1 MCLCGTSGSSY
12 TPGTKFSTR
21 GDLGKAL
28 YIVKDSAMSQ
38 FESTAFLVSHVF
50 SLMVTV
56 FWEKSFQGTY
66 NTTIY
71 LIVLGCKF
79 RNKVGALINNV

>member
-1 MCLCGTSGSSY
+1 MCLCGTSGSTC

-21 GDLGKAL
+21 ALGKAL
-28 YIVKDSAMSQ
+28 CIVKDSVMGQ
-38 FESTAFLVSHVF
+38 FESTALLVNHVF
-50 SLMVTV
+50 SLMVIV